1 MGTRVQGSA
10 LTELL
15 VAVFL
20 VALLVLSIASV
31 SPMTTRMQ
39 TQARQFSYATSV
51 AQTVLERI
59 RTLNFLQ
66 VTAEGLLNAGLIQSV
81 ELSEPN
87 RFRGRF
93 TTVPA
98 AGGGNLDLATQLRN
112 ATGTIEVFNEVTN
125 NNISTGV
132 KRVFVTVRW
141 QEPGTG
147 RWQQVQ
153 LATIIVSLN

>member
-1 MGTRVQGSA
+1 MRSRLQGSA

-15 VAVFL
+15 IAVL
-20 VALLVLSIASV
+20 VVTLLVLGITAV
-31 SPMTTRMQ
+31 SPMTTRLQ
-39 TQARQFSYATSV
+39 TQARQYSYATSV
-51 AQTVLERI
+51 AQTVLERV

-66 VTAEGLLNAGLIQSV
+66 ITANGLLSAGLIQSV
-81 ELSEPN
+81 ELNEPN
-87 RFRGRF
+87 RFRGQF

-98 AGGGNLDLATQLRN
+98 VGGGNLELATQLRN

-141 QEPGTG
+141 QEPASG

>member
-1 MGTRVQGSA
+1 MKGRLQGSA

-15 VAVFL
+15 IAVSI
-20 VALLVLSIASV
+20 VTLLVLGITAV
-31 SPMTTRMQ
+31 SPLTTRMQ

-59 RTLNFLQ
+59 RTLDFLQ
-66 VTAEGLLNAGLIQSV
+66 VTANGLLNAGLIQSV
-81 ELSEPN
+81 ELDEPN

-93 TTVPA
+93 TTVPTGD
-98 AGGGNLDLATQLRN
+98 GGTLGLASQLRN

-141 QEPGTG
+141 QEPRTG
-147 RWQQVQ
+147 RWHQVQ
-153 LATIIVSLN
+153 LATIIVSLK